1 MKPRVLIVDDSA
13 TVRADL
19 RVVLGA
25 AGFSTL
31 LCGGIGG
38 ARKAL
43 SEERF
48 DLVILDVLLQDG
60 DGVDLLM
67 EMRAHE
73 RTSQVPVLLLSSE
86 SAVGARLRG
95 LSEGASDYVGK
106 PYDSAFVVKR
116 ARELIQARPPPPKP
130 AEAEPPL
137 VAAARRRRLLV
148 VDDSP
153 TFLQAVVEELRQ
165 DGHDLIPARSAEEAL
180 PLLEAQPVDCVL
192 MDLMLP
198 GMDGISAT
206 RVIRA
211 RPGLASVPVLMFTSR
226 FESQKMAEALNA
238 GVDAFCPKASDL
250 GLLRAQ
256 VRNMLRRQSPEGEAP
271 ASAKPAA
278 AAKPPEAGALLERVV
293 ARSGLSPVIAAST
306 ISRACRRASVEPQ
319 QLSPVSLA
327 QALPFIR
334 DALRVFLTEHET
346 RQRMADIEELT
357 RDAHLAAV

>member
-116 ARELIQARPPPPKP
+116 ARELIQSRPPPPKA
-130 AEAEPPL
+130 AEPEPPL

-206 RVIRA
+206 RIIRS
-211 RPGLASVPVLMFTSR
+211 RPALASVPVLMFTSR

-256 VRNMLRRQSPEGEAP
+256 VRNLLRRQSPEAESAP
-271 ASAKPAA
+271 PAKSASAP
-278 AAKPPEAGALLERVV
+278 KPPEGSALMERVV
-293 ARSGLSPVIAAST
+293 ARSGLSPVIASST
-306 ISRACRRASVEPQ
+306 IARACRRASVEPQ
-319 QLSPVSLA
+319 QLSIVSLT

-357 RDAHLAAV
+357 RDGHLAVV

>member
-73 RTSQVPVLLLSSE
+73 RTAQVPVLLLSSE

-95 LSEGASDYVGK
+95 LAEGASDYVGK

-116 ARELIQARPPPPKP
+116 ARELIQARPSLPKAP
-130 AEAEPPL
+130 EAEPPL

-206 RVIRA
+206 RLIRS

-256 VRNMLRRQSPEGEAP
+256 VRNMLRRQSPEADAP
-271 ASAKPAA
+271 SPAKPVAP
-278 AAKPPEAGALLERVV
+278 AKPPEAGVLLERVV
-293 ARSGLSPVIAAST
+293 ARSGLSPVIASST
-306 ISRACRRASVEPQ
+306 IARACRRASVEPQ
-319 QLSPVSLA
+319 QLSPVSLT